1 MSKRKCW
8 GTVQRNGVYF
18 DMGHSC
24 AGVELTDGHFEGR
37 ADLNWP
43 RETSVMA
50 MLQYNCSNQ
59 PERVRD
65 GRGVALINFEPFSFS
80 VESAV
85 YFKFDTSL
93 ASAKYTSHS
102 EPHANFTPFIVSFKL
117 KTKYLNT
124 L

>member
-1 MSKRKCW
+1 MLGYSSDERRLFRH
-8 GTVQRNGVYF
+8 GPRLVT
-18 DMGHSC
+18 
-24 AGVELTDGHFEGR
+24 L
-37 ADLNWP
+37 AD
-43 RETSVMA
+43 E
-50 MLQYNCSNQ
+50 

-93 ASAKYTSHS
+93 ASAKYRSHS